1 LRNSL
6 AAWVVTTKKRDAPED
21 WRHMTAALALAE
33 RGLGAVWP
41 NPAVGCV
48 LVQGTRIVGRG
59 WTQPGGRPH
68 AESEALARAGKAA
81 KGATAYVTL
90 EPCAHHGKTGP
101 CAEALVEAQ
110 ISRLV
115 AAMADPDP
123 RVSGRG
129 FAHLETAGIDVSVGL
144 GGDEAAHL
152 NAGFLKRIES
162 GRPLV
167 TLKLA
172 TSLDGRIATRSGESQ
187 WITGAL
193 SRDRGHLLRAQHD
206 AILVGSGTVLADN
219 PSLTCRLAGL
229 GERSPVRVV
238 MDGRLRLPLD
248 HQMVASAGEIPTW
261 VVTTANAANAAN
273 AENTPNAKAYAAS
286 GVALIEVAPD
296 GDGHPDASATL
307 EALGARGITR
317 LLIEG
322 GAHISAA
329 FLGARLVDRVACF
342 RAPCMIGGDGA
353 PAVESFALDRL
364 ENAPNFVRRALSE
377 LDGDVL
383 ESLDAIT

>member
-1 LRNSL
+1 MRNSL

-48 LVQGTRIVGRG
+48 LVQGSHIVGRG

-90 EPCAHHGKTGP
+90 EPCAHHGKTPP
-101 CAEALVEAQ
+101 CAEALAKAQ

-152 NAGFLKRIES
+152 NAGFL
-162 GRPLV
+162 
-167 TLKLA
+167 
-172 TSLDGRIATRSGESQ
+172 
-187 WITGAL
+187 
-193 SRDRGHLLRAQHD
+193 
-206 AILVGSGTVLADN
+206 
-219 PSLTCRLAGL
+219 
-229 GERSPVRVV
+229 
-238 MDGRLRLPLD
+238 
-248 HQMVASAGEIPTW
+248 VA
-261 VVTTANAANAAN
+261 
-273 AENTPNAKAYAAS
+273 
-286 GVALIEVAPD
+286 
-296 GDGHPDASATL
+296 
-307 EALGARGITR
+307 
-317 LLIEG
+317 
-322 GAHISAA
+322 
-329 FLGARLVDRVACF
+329 
-342 RAPCMIGGDGA
+342 
-353 PAVESFALDRL
+353 
-364 ENAPNFVRRALSE
+364 
-377 LDGDVL
+377 
-383 ESLDAIT
+383 